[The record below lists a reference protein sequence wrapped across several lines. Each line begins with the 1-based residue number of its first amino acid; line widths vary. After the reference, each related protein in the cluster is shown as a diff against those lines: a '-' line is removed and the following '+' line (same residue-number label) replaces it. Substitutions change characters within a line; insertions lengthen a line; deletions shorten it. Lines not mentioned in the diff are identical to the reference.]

1 MITDTKEI
9 AKRLRTEADYW
20 RDYNEDDTIFD
31 WWHYDF
37 VESVVTAFDIDNLD
51 MHVYELFDKL
61 ADLVDPREC

>member
-20 RDYNEDDTIFD
+20 RDYNEEDTIFD
-31 WWHYDF
+31 WWQYDF
-37 VESVVTAFDIDNLD
+37 VESVVTAFDIDDMD

-61 ADLVDPREC
+61 ANLIDP